1 MNFTRDTNWP
11 LWVSITFF
19 VFALAIVCGR
29 GEVMATEDKSEL
41 YFISVPVV
49 SVFADIYDDSER
61 ETQVLWGEPVY
72 VVNETEDGLWKEVV
86 VPNQYREPEGYPGW
100 INGRYLT
107 KDASSCV
114 NLPKLDTCAQPVLR
128 PWSLED
134 SGHAL
139 LVVSPQ
145 AYIYACPDKKSAVKG
160 RVFASSILS
169 LRNLQPVQGNDGH
182 SYWNIKWPHSES
194 GLYLPYQAGSRE
206 VLPSQGKSLLQ
217 TARRFK
223 GVAYLWGG
231 LTCHGIDCSGLVY
244 ISCKLHGLIV
254 PRDADQQF
262 AVGLPI
268 SRDELEAG
276 DLVFFGKD
284 EDHVVHVGFYVGNGQ
299 FWDASGKHGVGLSS
313 LDSGSYS
320 AKYRFLGGRRY
331 FEE

>member
-1 MNFTRDTNWP
+1 M
-11 LWVSITFF
+11 
-19 VFALAIVCGR
+19 AI
-29 GEVMATEDKSEL
+29 EDQGEL
-41 YFISVPVV
+41 YFVSVPVV

-61 ETQVLWGEPVY
+61 ETQVLLGEPVY
-72 VVNETEDGLWKEVV
+72 VVNETEDGIWKEVV

-100 INGRYLT
+100 INSRYLT
-107 KDASSCV
+107 KDTSFAV
-114 NLPKLDTCAQPVLR
+114 NLPELKICAQPILR
-128 PWSLED
+128 PWSLA
-134 SGHAL
+134 SNSNAI
-139 LVVSPQ
+139 LVTSPQ
-145 AYIYACPDKKSAVKG
+145 AYVYALPDNKSAVKG

-169 LRNLQPVQGNDGH
+169 LCNAQPVQGTDGH
-182 SYWNIKWPHSES
+182 SYWKVNWPHSKS
-194 GLYLPYQAGSRE
+194 GLYLPYQAGSTNT
-206 VLPSQGKSLLQ
+206 LPSQGESLLQ

-231 LTCHGIDCSGLVY
+231 LSCHGIDCSGLVY
-244 ISCKLHGLIV
+244 ISCKLHGLVV

-284 EDHVVHVGFYVGNGQ
+284 EDHIVHVGFYVGNGQ

-313 LDSGSYS
+313 LDSSNYS
-320 AKYRFLGGRRY
+320 VKYRFLGGRRY